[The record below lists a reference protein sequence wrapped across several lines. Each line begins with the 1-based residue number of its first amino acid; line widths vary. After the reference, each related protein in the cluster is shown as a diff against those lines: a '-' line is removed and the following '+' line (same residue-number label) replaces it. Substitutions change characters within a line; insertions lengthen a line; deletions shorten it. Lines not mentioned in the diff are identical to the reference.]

1 MDCVVRGKAVS
12 AWVVLSF
19 TKEYVIQ
26 GQTHSIF
33 IWGKG
38 GTTCS
43 DFSTRQL
50 FLNFH
55 NVLFLSDFSG
65 AAVLDLFT

>member
-38 GTTCS
+38 GKTCS

-55 NVLFLSDFSG
+55 NVLL
-65 AAVLDLFT
+65 VQVQVQKRVI